1 MAAGHKDGGTIV
13 VFQGK
18 ERGKTTII
26 ERGKM
31 MNVMMMMMMMSFKL
45 IYSSLTFIGEVS
57 DSIQKESN
65 KRCSA
70 TRLLFYQAVRGHSKE
85 TEEDNYDDAL

>member
-1 MAAGHKDGGTIV
+1 
-13 VFQGK
+13 
-18 ERGKTTII
+18 
-26 ERGKM
+26 
-31 MNVMMMMMMMSFKL
+31 MSFKL

-65 KRCSA
+65 KWCSA
-70 TRLLFYQAVRGHSKE
+70 TCLLFYQAVRGHSKE

>member
-1 MAAGHKDGGTIV
+1 MVAAGHKDGGTTV

-26 ERGKM
+26 EGGKM
-31 MNVMMMMMMMSFKL
+31 MNVMIMTSFKL

-65 KRCSA
+65 KWCSA
-70 TRLLFYQAVRGHSKE
+70 TCLLFYQAVRGHSKE